1 MNKWFDNEWALV
13 LGASSGMGLASA
25 KAMASRGMNI
35 FGVHFDRRAGIKALE
50 PELETMK
57 GYGVDLEYFNFNAAD
72 PEKRD
77 EAIATMKER
86 TGGKPLRTLLHSLAF
101 GTLRRFFDESTDDE
115 MQQKQMDMTLDV
127 MAHSLIYWTQ
137 ALRHAGLIASGSRIL
152 ALTSA
157 GSHTAWPNYGAVSAA
172 KASLE
177 SHIRQIA
184 LELSPEGIRANAICA
199 GVVDTPALR
208 KIPGHE
214 VLLEG
219 ARTRNPSKRL
229 TTPEDIGKA
238 VSLMSLPEA
247 EWFNG
252 GVLFCDGGEDCV
264 G

>member
-1 MNKWFDNEWALV
+1 
-13 LGASSGMGLASA
+13 MGLASA
-25 KAMASRGMNI
+25 KALAERGMNI
-35 FGVHFDRRAGIKALE
+35 FGVHFDRRAGLKALE
-50 PELETMK
+50 PELETMR

-72 PEKRD
+72 EEKRR
-77 EAIATMKER
+77 ESIAAMKEK

-101 GTLRRFFDESTDDE
+101 GTLRRFFDESPDDE
-115 MQQKQMDMTLDV
+115 MAPKQMDMTLDV
-127 MAHSLIYWTQ
+127 MAHSLIYWVQ
-137 ALRHAGLIASGSRIL
+137 DLRRAGLIADGSRIL

-177 SHIRQIA
+177 SHIRQIS
-184 LELSPEGIRANAICA
+184 LELSAEGISANAICA

-219 ARTRNPSKRL
+219 ARTRNPSNRL

-247 EWFNG
+247 AWFRG